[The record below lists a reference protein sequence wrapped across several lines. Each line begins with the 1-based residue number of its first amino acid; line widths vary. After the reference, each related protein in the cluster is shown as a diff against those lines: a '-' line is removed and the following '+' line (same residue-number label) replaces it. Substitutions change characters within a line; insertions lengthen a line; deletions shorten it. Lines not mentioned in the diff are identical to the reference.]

1 MQGSCPSPISSTQ
14 WPCSNFVEES
24 SSTVSEWPSL
34 KPQSATMKWSSSTVS
49 EWPSST
55 VSEWPSSTVSEW
67 PSLKPQSATLKWSSS
82 TVSEWPSLKPQSATM
97 KCSISAEEQVRFA
110 AVQLQQKVLEAFREF
125 CAGNA
130 ASDNDED
137 EGKVGSEE
145 CEEFKFFLKV
155 FKENSELRSYYE
167 NNFEG
172 GEFCCLVCGG
182 IGKKVWRRFKDGLGL
197 LQHSITI
204 KNTKY
209 KQAHRAYAQVIC
221 KVLGW
226 DIDQDCVQ
234 G

>member
-1 MQGSCPSPISSTQ
+1 M
-14 WPCSNFVEES
+14 
-24 SSTVSEWPSL
+24 SEWPSL
-34 KPQSATMKWSSSTVS
+34 KPQSATIKWSSSTI
-49 EWPSST
+49 
-55 VSEWPSSTVSEW
+55 SEW
-67 PSLKPQSATLKWSSS
+67 PSLKA
-82 TVSEWPSLKPQSATM
+82 QSATM
-97 KCSISAEEQVRFA
+97 KCSISAEEQIRFA

-137 EGKVGSEE
+137 EGEVGSEE

-182 IGKKVWRRFKDGLGL
+182 IGKKVWRRFKDCLGL

-209 KQAHRAYAQVIC
+209 KQVHRAYGQVIC

-226 DIDQDCVQ
+226 DIDQFPKIVLKGEPLRLTITDP
-234 G
+234 